1 MKTKRWLL
9 GGVTALAGVVVAIS
23 PATGATAQADTV
35 ATNCDGNAYVSLVEV
50 QDFTEGQFEIK
61 ATPTSNTRY
70 AAWGGGTDELEAMNE
85 IWHAVQACVPGLY
98 GSLADSIYQQIEC
111 HVVGTIGGP
120 LNFGGDTFDFESWRG
135 TTDPAN
141 EIPSECNWG
150 GWPYAPVGEPY
161 RTDRPANDP
170 TF

>member
-1 MKTKRWLL
+1 MKHTRRWLAFA
-9 GGVTALAGVVVAIS
+9 GAIALAVTLAVS
-23 PATGATAQADTV
+23 PAMTASAQADTV

-50 QDFTEGQFEIK
+50 QDFTDGQFEIK
-61 ATPTSNTRY
+61 TWPTSNTRY
-70 AAWGGGTDELEAMNE
+70 AAWGGYELDAMNE

-98 GSLADSIYQQIEC
+98 GSLADGIYQQIEC

-120 LNFGGDTFDFESWRG
+120 LDFGGDTFDFESWRG
-135 TTDPAN
+135 TTDPSN
-141 EIPSECNWG
+141 EIPTECNWG
-150 GWPYAPVGEPY
+150 GWPYTPIGEPY